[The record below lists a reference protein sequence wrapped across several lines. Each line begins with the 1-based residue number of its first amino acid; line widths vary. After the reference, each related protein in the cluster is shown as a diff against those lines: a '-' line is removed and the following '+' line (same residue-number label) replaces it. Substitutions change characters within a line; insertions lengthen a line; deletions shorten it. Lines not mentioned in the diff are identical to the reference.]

1 MNLVFLYIIFP
12 LHRHICVRENRLNR
26 TLRLT
31 CTAIDTLIGMDVEL
45 VLAFIDTVD
54 WANLNTTRVVRID
67 TGLGDDI
74 GHGFT
79 RLSRLIPATTA
90 AKG

>member
-12 LHRHICVRENRLNR
+12 LHGHICVRENRLNG

-31 CTAIDTLIGMDVEL
+31 CTTIDALIGMNVEL
-45 VLAFIDTVD
+45 VLALIDTVD
-54 WANLNTTRVVRID
+54 WTNFNTTRVVRID

-79 RLSRLIPATTA
+79 CLSRFIPVKMA
-90 AKG
+90 AKV

>member
-12 LHRHICVRENRLNR
+12 LHGHICVRENRLNG

-31 CTAIDTLIGMDVEL
+31 CTTINTLIGMNVEL
-45 VLAFIDTVD
+45 VLALIDTVD
-54 WANLNTTRVVRID
+54 WTNFNTTRVVRID
-67 TGLGDDI
+67 TGLGDNI

-79 RLSRLIPATTA
+79 RLSRFIPVTTA
-90 AKG
+90 AKV